1 MQRKTRRW
9 QKETMI
15 RAVKCEAQTAI
26 ATIGSAAV
34 WREVNWKIVLS
45 SAAMAVLISV
55 LSSIAMLPDGSNQV
69 RKNTPST

>member
-9 QKETMI
+9 LKETMI
-15 RAVKCEAQTAI
+15 RAVKCAAQTAI
-26 ATIGSAAV
+26 ATIGSAAI
-34 WREVNWKIVLS
+34 WGEVNWKIVLS
-45 SAAMAVLISV
+45 SATMAVLISV